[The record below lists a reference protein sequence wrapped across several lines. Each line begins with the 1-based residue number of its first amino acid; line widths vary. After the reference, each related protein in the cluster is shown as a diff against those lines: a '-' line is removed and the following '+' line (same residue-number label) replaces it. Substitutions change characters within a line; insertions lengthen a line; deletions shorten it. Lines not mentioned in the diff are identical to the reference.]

1 MHSVKISGFR
11 VQDRRYQKVLCH
23 DKFLAFKKKIKKV
36 GWEAKVGRSLSS
48 RRSLVYKWSSKTAWA
63 TKRNPVS
70 KPPPPPLKKPYI
82 NACIHPK
89 AKVGLG
95 RDGSVFRAH
104 TGGKNS
110 APGPMSR
117 QLT

>member
-1 MHSVKISGFR
+1 M
-11 VQDRRYQKVLCH
+11 
-23 DKFLAFKKKIKKV
+23 

-48 RRSLVYKWSSKTAWA
+48 RQSLVYKLSSKTAWA

-82 NACIHPK
+82 NACIHTK

-95 RDGSVFRAH
+95 RDGSVFQSPHR
-104 TGGKNS
+104 GKNS